1 MSSRTSVSS
10 LREPACQGTPLAC
23 NMAGNA
29 IKKVNPLSHYKKR
42 NKAKRNQAKRSEANR
57 DQANRN
63 EVNRDQAWLDANN
76 FLTASLLN
84 SWFVQVLITPPVSLV
99 ISRRQ
104 LLLSAVAL
112 QCEVIGFRNIRDI
125 LYVPRGMADL
135 TANVLRRY
143 DDGSL
148 QAYIAVQLV
157 NLRTWNGQA
166 MQDWNMERF
175 ANPHM
180 SLAYQFKFR
189 NYQEFHEAT
198 FTMSGFLNSIAGMEI
213 WGTTSL
219 NIGHHHVVLVLGDR
233 SSLFALAH
241 LLRRFLP
248 REAEALNPHVTL
260 NF

>member
-1 MSSRTSVSS
+1 
-10 LREPACQGTPLAC
+10 
-23 NMAGNA
+23 MAGNA
-29 IKKVNPLSHYKKR
+29 IKKANPLGHFKRR
-42 NKAKRNQAKRSEANR
+42 NKAKRSKAKRGEDKRGEDNH
-57 DQANRN
+57 DQAR
-63 EVNRDQAWLDANN
+63 QYTNN
-76 FLTASLLN
+76 HWLLN
-84 SWFVQVLITPPVSLV
+84 SWFVQVIITPPGLV
-99 ISRRQ
+99 ISCRQ

-112 QCEVIGFRNIRDI
+112 QCEVNGFARIRDI
-125 LYVPRGMADL
+125 MYVPRGMADL

-148 QAYIAVQLV
+148 QAYIAVQLA
-157 NLRTWNGQA
+157 NLKTWNGQD
-166 MQDWNMERF
+166 MQDWNMELF

-180 SLAYQFKFR
+180 SLTYQFKFR
-189 NYQEFHEAT
+189 NYREFHEAT
-198 FTMSGFLNSIAGMEI
+198 FLMSGFLNSIAGMEV